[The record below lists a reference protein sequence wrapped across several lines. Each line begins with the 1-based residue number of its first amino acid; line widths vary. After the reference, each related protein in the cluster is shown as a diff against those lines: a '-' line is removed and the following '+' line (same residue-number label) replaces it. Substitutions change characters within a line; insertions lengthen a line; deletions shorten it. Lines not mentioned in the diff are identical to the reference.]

1 MAIFFIQQV
10 SAQAMLNVVEMFK
23 KGLVSAEIAMQILGG
38 AGPGAKNASV
48 ETPRSTKPEVEDP
61 KRKHGD
67 GDSKQSPTK
76 DSETASPPKKDAKT
90 QLESWSW
97 THIYILEIVFKIQP
111 QK

>member
-1 MAIFFIQQV
+1 MAIIFIQQV

-23 KGLVSAEIAMQILGG
+23 KGLISAEIAMQILGG
-38 AGPGAKNASV
+38 AGDKNPSI
-48 ETPRSTKPEVEDP
+48 ETPRNTKPQVEDP

-67 GDSKQSPTK
+67 GDSKPSPTK

-90 QLESWSW
+90 LLESW
-97 THIYILEIVFKIQP
+97 TRIYFRDRYKIQP